1 MKKMIALVLM
11 LCLMLSV
18 CAPAMAAAYPDPI
31 PFEGSF
37 PFSEEPIEMTAFTTD
52 VYYKRCDFQDIAIW
66 PYLAEK
72 TNVSFKFEAY
82 PESDITEKFSLLLT
96 KPTEQLPDVIYR
108 VGLSN
113 AEVMKLADEGII
125 VPITDYLEEYAP
137 HFWYQIQQ
145 NPSLKAYL
153 TMNDGEIYG
162 MNELEYAT
170 NYVTPPVFVHGEW
183 LKALGYDEV
192 PADTEEFK
200 QMLIKFR
207 DSDLNGN
214 GEKDEVGVIATSL
227 KGLLRMFTGAFGI
240 NTRGRTSEFLDVDD
254 AGALRFI
261 PTSENYRKMLRYINE
276 LYSEGLIYQEI
287 FSSSIANMTA
297 VGEQNRV
304 LIGKGS
310 LHYLGANNRDNY
322 VGMETILKGPD
333 GYQFNADIGNPIA
346 QQNTFITCNN
356 DHIEETLRYFDYFYS
371 REGVTLYFMGFEG
384 ETFEFDE
391 NGLPWYNDYVNHNP
405 EGLINEEVLGAYVPW
420 GGSVNPSMYD
430 NACFGNNLY
439 TPMESAV
446 CAERIKSAVPEAWG
460 TFNYSDEEYMRL
472 ATLESDIQT
481 YVTDMRAKFITGDAD
496 IEADWDQYV
505 ATLERMQ
512 LEELMKIYQNGLDRY
527 NAAK

>member
-1 MKKMIALVLM
+1 M
-11 LCLMLSV
+11 
-18 CAPAMAAAYPDPI
+18 
-31 PFEGSF
+31 
-37 PFSEEPIEMTAFTTD
+37 
-52 VYYKRCDFQDIAIW
+52 
-66 PYLAEK
+66 
-72 TNVSFKFEAY
+72 
-82 PESDITEKFSLLLT
+82 
-96 KPTEQLPDVIYR
+96 
-108 VGLSN
+108 
-113 AEVMKLADEGII
+113 
-125 VPITDYLEEYAP
+125 
-137 HFWYQIQQ
+137 
-145 NPSLKAYL
+145 
-153 TMNDGEIYG
+153 
-162 MNELEYAT
+162 
-170 NYVTPPVFVHGEW
+170 
-183 LKALGYDEV
+183 
-192 PADTEEFK
+192 
-200 QMLIKFR
+200 
-207 DSDLNGN
+207 
-214 GEKDEVGVIATSL
+214 
-227 KGLLRMFTGAFGI
+227 
-240 NTRGRTSEFLDVDD
+240 
-254 AGALRFI
+254 
-261 PTSENYRKMLRYINE
+261 
-276 LYSEGLIYQEI
+276 
-287 FSSSIANMTA
+287 
-297 VGEQNRV
+297 GEQNRV

-333 GYQFNADIGNPIA
+333 GYQLNADIGNPIA